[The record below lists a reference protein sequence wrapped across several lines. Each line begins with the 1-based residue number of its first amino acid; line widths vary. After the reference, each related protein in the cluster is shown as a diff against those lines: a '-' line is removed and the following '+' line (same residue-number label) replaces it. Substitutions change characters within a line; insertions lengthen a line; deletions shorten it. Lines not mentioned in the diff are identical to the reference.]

1 MDIKYQPARLRPN
14 MNKRIIISKI
24 PLNINR
30 NIMRAND
37 NIRIKKD
44 HIRMI
49 KNLISMSKEGK
60 ITNLNTNKNQFT

>member
-1 MDIKYQPARLRPN
+1 
-14 MNKRIIISKI
+14 
-24 PLNINR
+24 
-30 NIMRAND
+30 MRAND

-60 ITNLNTNKNQFT
+60 ITNLNTNKRKLMRDNYVDLSFQILC